1 LFSASHGNAGFSFFN
16 QSESVREGERLH
28 AAVRFACLALLVCV
42 CATPATAQLKG
53 QTGRGPWD
61 ISVWTAGATGEEN
74 LNSFTQAQ
82 VWTGG
87 VSAGRLITGEV
98 GTGWRR
104 FELEYAVNLVPL
116 FTQWGAQTIRGG
128 GFEPFVLRFNSS
140 HTLGRAVPYLE
151 FGGGALFTPVNVP
164 PGRTSDFN
172 FTARAGGGFYIGRR
186 KQKSWDVGLRWYHFS
201 NGNLGKYNPQFN
213 SIQASIAYHWFR

>member
-1 LFSASHGNAGFSFFN
+1 VAIATLSSLNRNAVV
-16 QSESVREGERLH
+16 SEGGRLH
-28 AAVRFACLALLVCV
+28 LAARFCGLALLAFL
-42 CATPATAQLKG
+42 CAVPAPAQLKSES
-53 QTGRGPWD
+53 GRGPWD

-87 VSAGRLITGEV
+87 VSIGRLITAGV

-128 GFEPFVLRFNSS
+128 GFEPFVLRFSS
-140 HTLGRAVPYLE
+140 THELARAVPYLE
-151 FGGGALFTPVNVP
+151 FGGGALFTPVNIP

-172 FTARAGGGFYIGRR
+172 FTARAGGGFYIGRA
-186 KQKSWDVGLRWYHFS
+186 KQKSWDIGLRWYHFS
-201 NGNLGKYNPQFN
+201 NGDLGTYNPQFN
-213 SIQASIAYHWFR
+213 SIQASIAYHWYR